1 MWKTS
6 TKSRVDAAVIHYLL
20 EAPLECA
27 KTVIMWRSERKRA
40 ERAVGGVGVGEGL
53 TAQNKIASLRWTES
67 RT

>member
-1 MWKTS
+1 M
-6 TKSRVDAAVIHYLL
+6 DAAVIHYLL

-27 KTVIMWRSERKRA
+27 KTEIIWKSERERA

-53 TAQNKIASLRWTES
+53 TAQNKTASLRWTES